1 MTVGGSEAIDL
12 KLRVL
17 VQPGDEVLI
26 PELSYVSYSP
36 IAAICGGKP
45 VGIKT
50 FAENGLKLTAEA
62 LERHITPRSKVL
74 ILCYPSN
81 PTGGIMTR
89 EDWLPIARIDEERDL
104 IVIADEIYAE
114 LTYGSKHVSVAS
126 IPGMKERTILVNG
139 FSKAFAMTG
148 WRMGYAAGH
157 RDLIGAMLKIHQ
169 YTIMCAPVMG
179 QIAALEALE
188 NRMEDKHKMVESFNR
203 RRLIVKGFRDI
214 DLECHEPQ
222 GAFYAFPSIFN
233 TGLTSEE
240 FAERLLVEVKVA
252 VVPGNMFGLGGEG
265 HIRCSYATSV
275 AQIEE
280 ALERIYRFLRNLG
293 VS

>member
-1 MTVGGSEAIDL
+1 M
-12 KLRVL
+12 
-17 VQPGDEVLI
+17 
-26 PELSYVSYSP
+26 
-36 IAAICGGKP
+36 
-45 VGIKT
+45 
-50 FAENGLKLTAEA
+50 
-62 LERHITPRSKVL
+62 
-74 ILCYPSN
+74 
-81 PTGGIMTR
+81 
-89 EDWLPIARIDEERDL
+89 

-114 LTYGSKHVSVAS
+114 STYGSKHVSVAS
-126 IPGMKERTILVNG
+126 IPGMKEKTILVNG

-240 FAERLLVEVKVA
+240 FAERLLVEAKVA